1 MLFRMQPK
9 PITLAWLMT
18 GDLRW
23 RGQVEPIQMETRL
36 DSEGRPAAGRW
47 RLVALGLGVV
57 ALLTALYWTILRD
70 LARQWLSDANY
81 GHGFLVPPFS
91 VFLLWGQRDRL
102 RALTPAGALAGMV
115 VVLVGLGAL
124 LVGDLA
130 AENFLMRSSLIV
142 ILAGLVLFHLGPEV
156 LKVVAF
162 PLGFLIF
169 MVPLPATLLY
179 AITFPLQNLAAT
191 QAAWLLDLLGIP
203 VLLDGN
209 VIHLSQIS
217 LGVTEA
223 CSGIRSLISL
233 VAGAVAWAYLM
244 LPNRWISVVFV
255 ASAVPITI
263 LANAGRVVATG
274 LIGQWLGVEYAAG
287 FFHDLAGW
295 VVYVFALACLAGAY
309 TLLRLLGPRPGTRTA
324 A

>member
-1 MLFRMQPK
+1 
-9 PITLAWLMT
+9 
-18 GDLRW
+18 
-23 RGQVEPIQMETRL
+23 METSL
-36 DSEGRPAAGRW
+36 ESEAGPVSGPVSW
-47 RLVALGLGVV
+47 PHLAGLGLGLA
-57 ALLTALYWTILRD
+57 ALLAAVYWTILRD
-70 LARQWLSDANY
+70 LGRQWWSDANY
-81 GHGFLVPPFS
+81 AHGFLVPLFS
-91 VFLLWGQRDRL
+91 GFLLWRERGRL
-102 RALTPAGALAGMV
+102 SLLPPSGAAAGLV
-115 VVLVGLGAL
+115 VVLAGVGAL
-124 LVGDLA
+124 LLGDIA

-142 ILAGLVLFHLGPEV
+142 VLAGLVLFHVGPQM
-156 LKVVAF
+156 LRAVAF

-179 AITFPLQNLAAT
+179 AITFPLQSLAAT
-191 QAAWLLDLLGIP
+191 QAAWLLDGLGIP

-244 LPNRWISVVFV
+244 LPGGWISVAFV

-263 LANAGRVVATG
+263 VANVGRVVATG

-295 VVYVFALACLAGAY
+295 VVYIFAFACLVGVHALVGLVIRMRGGGRA
-309 TLLRLLGPRPGTRTA
+309 
-324 A
+324 

>member
-1 MLFRMQPK
+1 
-9 PITLAWLMT
+9 
-18 GDLRW
+18 
-23 RGQVEPIQMETRL
+23 METRL
-36 DSEGRPAAGRW
+36 HSEVEPTSDPGPPSHLAAIG
-47 RLVALGLGVV
+47 LGLAAVL
-57 ALLTALYWTILRD
+57 AALYWTILRD
-70 LARQWLSDANY
+70 LARQWASDADY
-81 GHGFLVPPFS
+81 GHGFLVPLFS
-91 VFLLWGQRDRL
+91 GFLLWRLRDRL
-102 RALTPAGALAGMV
+102 RALTPTGTSTGLV
-115 VVLVGLGAL
+115 VVLMGVGAL
-124 LVGDLA
+124 LVGDIA

-142 ILAGLVLFHLGPEV
+142 ILAGLVLFHLGPQV
-156 LKVVAF
+156 LRAVAF

-169 MVPLPATLLY
+169 MVPLPATVLY

-191 QAAWLLDLLGIP
+191 QAAWLLDRLGIP

-233 VAGAVAWAYLM
+233 LAGAVAWAYLM
-244 LPNRWISVVFV
+244 LASRWVSMVFV
-255 ASAVPITI
+255 ASAGPITI

-295 VVYVFALACLAGAY
+295 VVYVFALACLAGVHAV
-309 TLLRLLGPRPGTRTA
+309 LQLFDRGPRRRSA
-324 A
+324 